1 MRVLITGG
9 AGFVGSHLA
18 EVMLAR
24 GDEVTVLDDLST
36 GRFANLDGIQ
46 RSPGFRFVWGDIRD
60 ERLLEDLVRSHEAI
74 FHLAAA
80 VGVRLVV
87 ERPVLTIESNV
98 RGTENLLR
106 FAARY
111 WRRTLIASTSE
122 VYGKSERAAFRED
135 DDCILGAT
143 SKRRWAYAASKCVD
157 EFLALAYHEEM
168 RLPVVVARMFN
179 TVGPRQTGRYGMVL
193 PRFVRQALSGE
204 PITVYGDGRQTRCFA
219 HVSDVTRAL
228 SGLLECTGAEGE
240 VVNVGATEEV
250 SILDLARMVKVRTGS
265 ASGIVKV
272 PFDEAYAAGFE
283 DIRHRKPD
291 LRKARR
297 LIGYRPKVDL
307 PGIIDSVVA
316 WFRGGAGAS

>member
-1 MRVLITGG
+1 MRTLITGG

-18 EVMLAR
+18 ENLLAG

-36 GRFANLDGIQ
+36 GRFANLDGIG
-46 RSPGFRFVWGDIRD
+46 RNPRFRFVWGDIRD
-60 ERLLEDLVRSHEAI
+60 EALLEDLVRSHEAI

-106 FAARY
+106 FSARY

-135 DDCILGAT
+135 DDCVLGAT

-168 RLPVVVARMFN
+168 RLPVVVARLFN

-193 PRFVRQALSGE
+193 PRFVRQALRGE
-204 PITVYGDGRQTRCFA
+204 PITVYGDGRQTRSFA
-219 HVSDVTRAL
+219 HVSDVVRAL
-228 SGLLECTGAEGE
+228 TGLMECEAAAGE

-250 SILDLARMVKVRTGS
+250 SILGLARMVKEKTGS
-265 ASGIVKV
+265 ESPIVKV
-272 PFDEAYAAGFE
+272 PFDQAYAAGFE

-297 LIGYRPKVDL
+297 LIRYRPRIDL
-307 PGIIDSVVA
+307 AGIVDSVIGY
-316 WFRGGAGAS
+316 FRGGADPS